1 MEFPC
6 AEIEE
11 KIGYVF
17 QDKTL
22 LKTAFVHS
30 TYGNAHNVQDNERME
45 YLGDAVLQLVIT
57 EWQYKERLGAEEG
70 VLTKERQRL
79 VCEEALDEAVRRLG
93 LEKYLLKVGSF
104 ANIGRKTVSSLFE
117 TLVAAIYLDGGYDSA
132 KTFILG
138 QGLDREVAE
147 IKNPKGLLQE
157 YLQQKGADLPVY
169 QSQKK
174 GKDNAPTF
182 YCTATAMG
190 KQATGD
196 GKSKKEAEQDAAAK
210 LFLLLSEQENKN
222 VCSKNKKVKK

>member
-1 MEFPC
+1 MEFSY
-6 AEIEE
+6 AEIEN

-30 TYGNAHNVQDNERME
+30 TYGNARGVQDNELME
-45 YLGDAVLQLVIT
+45 YLGDSVLQLVIT

-104 ANIGRKTVSSLFE
+104 ANIGRKTISSLFE
-117 TLVAAIYLDGGYDSA
+117 ALVAAIYLDGGYEKA

-138 QGLDREVAE
+138 QGLENEVTE
-147 IKNPKGLLQE
+147 MKNPKGLLQE
-157 YLQQKGADLPVY
+157 YLQQNGEALPVY
-169 QSQKK
+169 ESQKK

-182 YCTATAMG
+182 YCKVTAMG

-196 GKSKKEAEQDAAAK
+196 GKSKREAEQDAAAK
-210 LFLLLSEQENKN
+210 LFLLLTEQESKN
-222 VCSKNKKVKK
+222 VCSKKRKK